1 MAKNQIM
8 KISSLLVDKRD
19 AIERMCQDDQQKRE
33 FFQSVGLVF
42 ADNKN
47 LQECLQ
53 TAEGQNSITQSLKM
67 VASTGLSLNPQKQEA
82 ALVAYNGKCSYQI
95 MKEGYVSLALRTGR
109 VQFIGGDV
117 VRENDTFAISK
128 TMEGD
133 RFDFQ
138 LATRDRG
145 EIIGFYAGILYLDDN
160 NCQQSRVEYMTVEQM
175 EQHRDNYRADK
186 WAPKD
191 RQKNGAWSSSFE
203 GMGRKTVMKRLLMNT
218 KISDK
223 VTETVNAETQN
234 YIDTYD
240 IEPEPVSV
248 TVSAADEMAEQM
260 QAENAGESVEH
271 GDGDRF

>member
-8 KISSLLVDKRD
+8 KISNLLTEKRD
-19 AIERMCQDDQQKRE
+19 AIERMCQGDDQKRE

-53 TAEGQNSITQSLKM
+53 TVEGQNSITQALKM

-82 ALVAYNGKCSYQI
+82 ALVAYKGKCSYQI
-95 MKEGYVSLALRTGR
+95 MKEGYVTLALRTGR

-117 VRENDTFAISK
+117 VRENDTFSISK

-145 EIIGFYAGILYLDDN
+145 DIIGFYAGILYLDDN
-160 NCQQSRVEYMTVEQM
+160 NRQQSRVEYMTVEQM
-175 EQHRDNYRADK
+175 KHHRDNYRADK
-186 WAPKD
+186 WA
-191 RQKNGAWSSSFE
+191 QKSSQEKGAWSTSFE

-223 VTETVNAETQN
+223 ITEHVNAETQN
-234 YIDTYD
+234 YADTYD
-240 IEPEPVSV
+240 DDLEPITATV
-248 TVSAADEMAEQM
+248 TAAEELAEELTTDKSE
-260 QAENAGESVEH
+260 QA
-271 GDGDRF
+271 DGDRF